1 MVQQF
6 KCIALARTLHSRHT
20 ISGSQ
25 VLSCALQFSVDER
38 GKGTIL
44 AASCMS
50 AVTTHNSSCL
60 LTHGVH
66 VQQRHPLLYHVLFCR
81 LPAAAGKP
89 VYHIEFSSSAV
100 FAADVCTKQETYGLI
115 SVRKEKDLGAFP
127 YVTCPT
133 VAASKLTKAESLTAS
148 SIATTFV
155 MLSISGG
162 SLSFTPATNDA
173 RLTNFPEPAAKPV
186 FLNGS
191 LTMVGTSGLGLLL
204 GPGIFA
210 VKRQVDWVYDPASK
224 TYTAHTNVE
233 GAVQLVKYAGSG
245 NKNAEKQ
252 RSLACNVKGP
262 LRLTSQSYPGP
273 GANGKY
279 NWAGE
284 CPCTSPRALG
294 DAISTQF
301 SLDNV
306 CVLLTDRSMCF
317 DYCASSC

>member
-1 MVQQF
+1 
-6 KCIALARTLHSRHT
+6 
-20 ISGSQ
+20 
-25 VLSCALQFSVDER
+25 VLPTV
-38 GKGTIL
+38 
-44 AASCMS
+44 
-50 AVTTHNSSCL
+50 
-60 LTHGVH
+60 
-66 VQQRHPLLYHVLFCR
+66 
-81 LPAAAGKP
+81 AGKP
-89 VYHIEFSSSAV
+89 IFHIEFSSSAV
-100 FAADVCTKQETYGLI
+100 FGSEVCTKQEDHGLI

-148 SIATTFV
+148 SIAGTFV

-162 SLSFTPATNDA
+162 SLGFTPAINDA
-173 RLTNFPEPAAKPV
+173 RLTGLAEPTARPV

-191 LTMVGTSGLGLLL
+191 LTLVGTSGLGLLV

-210 VKRQVDWVYDPASK
+210 VKRRFDWVYDATSK
-224 TYTAHTNVE
+224 TYTALTNIE

-273 GANGKY
+273 GANGRY

-284 CPCTSPRALG
+284 HHNTSTCIAVNTCHDL
-294 DAISTQF
+294 SV
-301 SLDNV
+301 SV
-306 CVLLTDRSMCF
+306 
-317 DYCASSC
+317 